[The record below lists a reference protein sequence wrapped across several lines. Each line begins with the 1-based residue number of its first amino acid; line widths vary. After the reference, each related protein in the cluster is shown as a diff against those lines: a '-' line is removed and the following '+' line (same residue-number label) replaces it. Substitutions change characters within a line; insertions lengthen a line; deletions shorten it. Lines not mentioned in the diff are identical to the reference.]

1 MMTAKNTARKC
12 DACCSVELS
21 FAVPSLPLFIDDSDL
36 FRPLNSTVFM
46 FNYFPLQYLM
56 YRRQIQNNT
65 CNFVIGTILPDYNTL
80 TALMREVSLKIVNN
94 GGIVRSIQNHGI
106 RQLPHRFKAKYT
118 DQDGN
123 RYYEKGRFISIFY
136 DANPRVM
143 REVGGILNLD
153 DQILRST
160 HLRATNKFGDVNNL
174 RESKNPYIQQI
185 VEDLESEGST
195 QK

>member
-1 MMTAKNTARKC
+1 
-12 DACCSVELS
+12 
-21 FAVPSLPLFIDDSDL
+21 
-36 FRPLNSTVFM
+36 
-46 FNYFPLQYLM
+46 
-56 YRRQIQNNT
+56 
-65 CNFVIGTILPDYNTL
+65 
-80 TALMREVSLKIVNN
+80 MREVSLKIVNN

-153 DQILRST
+153 DQILRAT
-160 HLRATNKFGDVNNL
+160 HLRASNKFGDVNNL

-185 VEDLESEGST
+185 LEELESEEGSS

>member
-1 MMTAKNTARKC
+1 
-12 DACCSVELS
+12 
-21 FAVPSLPLFIDDSDL
+21 
-36 FRPLNSTVFM
+36 
-46 FNYFPLQYLM
+46 
-56 YRRQIQNNT
+56 
-65 CNFVIGTILPDYNTL
+65 
-80 TALMREVSLKIVNN
+80 MREVSLKIVNN

-106 RQLPHRFKAKYT
+106 RQLPHRFKANYT
-118 DQDGN
+118 DRDGN

-174 RESKNPYIQQI
+174 RESKNPYVQQI
-185 VEDLESEGST
+185 LEELELEGSS
-195 QK
+195 QKKWTIICIEGTHTSWNLRL

>member
-1 MMTAKNTARKC
+1 
-12 DACCSVELS
+12 
-21 FAVPSLPLFIDDSDL
+21 
-36 FRPLNSTVFM
+36 
-46 FNYFPLQYLM
+46 
-56 YRRQIQNNT
+56 
-65 CNFVIGTILPDYNTL
+65 
-80 TALMREVSLKIVNN
+80 MREVSLKIVNN

-118 DQDGN
+118 DRDGN

-174 RESKNPYIQQI
+174 RESKNPYVQQI
-185 VEDLESEGST
+185 LEEIESEGSP
-195 QK
+195 QKK